1 MSRFKDF
8 GAGGDVNQEPMS
20 FKLYDEEFHCVPSIQ
35 GKAILELVADSSS
48 EDPSKTAG
56 VIKAFFRQT
65 LVDESYARFDSLL
78 DDPSKIVT
86 VEALG
91 EISAWLVGEY
101 TSRPTQRPEDS
112 LSGQ

>member
-8 GAGGDVNQEPMS
+8 GAGGEVNKEPMS
-20 FKLYDEEFHCVPSIQ
+20 FKLHEEEFHCVPSIQ
-35 GKAILELVADSSS
+35 GKAILELVSDSSS

-56 VIKAFFRQT
+56 VIKAFFKQT

>member
-8 GAGGDVNQEPMS
+8 GAGGEVNQEPMS
-20 FKLYDEEFHCVPSIQ
+20 FKLYGEEFHCVPSIQ

-56 VIKAFFRQT
+56 VIKAFFKQT

-78 DDPSKIVT
+78 YDPSKIVT